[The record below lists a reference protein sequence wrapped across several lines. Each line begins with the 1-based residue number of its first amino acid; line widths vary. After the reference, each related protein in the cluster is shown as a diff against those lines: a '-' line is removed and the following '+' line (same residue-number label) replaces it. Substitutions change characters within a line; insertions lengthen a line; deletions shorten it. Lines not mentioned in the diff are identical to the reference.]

1 MKLSVSVM
9 AHPDRAPLVQELVAA
24 LDPAHALSIPVAMDD
39 EGPPSGNT
47 DRGWRTARRGWELA
61 DPAAD
66 FHLLLQDDAWPCA
79 DLLAG
84 LSKALEHVPPDAVV
98 SAYLGKGGAI
108 GPRWGPIATEATRR
122 RASWVRSHKLMWGVA
137 IALPVKLIPEMIE
150 RANRSTG
157 TPDDMRVC
165 GWIEK
170 RRGEVWY
177 TWPSLIDHRNVPSL
191 TKHRAKDRRAWRHH
205 PGSALD
211 LSWDG
216 PVVTDPALAMM
227 RRPRSAPSSNRK
239 VTSPITE
246 PSAGKVGTSA

>member
-1 MKLSVSVM
+1 VKLSVSVM
-9 AHPDRAPLVQELVAA
+9 AHPDRAPLVEKLVTA
-24 LDPAHALSIPVAMDD
+24 LDPTHTLSIPVAMDD

-66 FHLLLQDDAWPCA
+66 FHLLLQDDALPCA

-98 SAYLGKGGAI
+98 SAYLGNGGGI
-108 GPRWGPIATEATRR
+108 GPYWGAIATEANRR
-122 RASWVRSHKLMWGVA
+122 RASWVRSGKLNWGVA
-137 IALPVKLIPEMIE
+137 IILPTRLIPEMIE
-150 RANRSTG
+150 HANRSTG
-157 TPDDMRVC
+157 VPDDIRVC
-165 GWIEK
+165 GWVGK
-170 RRGEVWY
+170 RHGEVWY
-177 TWPSLIDHRNVPSL
+177 TWPSLVDHLDVPSL

-205 PGSALD
+205 LGSALG
-211 LSWDG
+211 LRWDG
-216 PVVTDPALAMM
+216 PVALDPAFARL
-227 RRPRSAPSSNRK
+227 RGPRSGPSSNRK